1 MTTTVALNTKYEIN
15 PRVSCPGDWPQENI
29 SREIRL
35 TPDRY
40 RNAIGKYKINRSAR
54 CISCGRCAEVCPTG
68 VHIKPEGYALM
79 LRPQDHR
86 CIGPACSKTSRSCLS
101 ECPQKALTLRLNP
114 NLECLGDPRWSSDL
128 ILSTWHEA
136 ETGHI
141 PPPHLEYRHG
151 ASGGGFD
158 KIRFR
163 FEVPGL
169 ELSSDNKDAHE
180 DFCAEIDTGL
190 DLNRRD
196 DGRPQVHI
204 DIPVYGGGMSFG
216 SVSIHTILAKARAA
230 AAWNS
235 LSCTGEGG
243 YPDRLKPYDDHMIT
257 QVATGL
263 FGVREETIQRVRI
276 VEFKYA
282 QGAKPGL
289 GGHLLGDK
297 NTPAVARMRGA
308 VPGNALFSPFPFHSV
323 YSVEDHKKHLDW
335 IKEVNPRCL
344 VSVKVSTPTDVDM
357 VAVGSYYAGAH
368 IIHLDGSYGGTGA
381 APDIAKKNIA
391 MPIEY
396 AIPKVHKFLSA
407 EGIRDKVTL
416 IASGGIRTAFDA
428 LKAIALG
435 ADGVV
440 IGTAEMV
447 ALGCVRC
454 ACCESGRGCPRG
466 IASTDPEMVALMDL
480 EWAAQRLINLQNA
493 WHEQMIAVL
502 RHLGMASIR
511 ELRGRSDV
519 LCYLADEE
527 TSGNSDPLLIKS
539 DPYFTQRIHLLLTK

>member
-1 MTTTVALNTKYEIN
+1 MTTTIADVKAQYEI
-15 PRVSCPGDWPQENI
+15 PPKASAYSDWPQEI
-29 SREIRL
+29 VKREIRPV
-35 TPDRY
+35 PDRY
-40 RNAIGKYKINRSAR
+40 RNPLGKYKVDRLAR
-54 CISCGRCAEVCPTG
+54 CISCGRCAEICPFG
-68 VHIKPEGYALM
+68 VHIKPEGYAFM

-86 CIGPACSKTSRSCLS
+86 CIGPACSETDHYCIDQ
-101 ECPQKALTLRLNP
+101 CPQNALILRLNP
-114 NLECLGDPRWSSDL
+114 NVECLGDPRWSSDL
-128 ILSTWHEA
+128 ILSTWHMA

-158 KIRFR
+158 RIRFR
-163 FEVPGL
+163 FEISEIERPETVL
-169 ELSSDNKDAHE
+169 MDEEALSATDPSLVG
-180 DFCAEIDTGL
+180 IDTGL
-190 DLNRRD
+190 NLNRRA

-230 AAWNS
+230 VAWNS
-235 LSCTGEGG
+235 FSCTGEGG

-263 FGVREETIQRVRI
+263 FGVREETIQRVRV

-396 AIPKVHKFLSA
+396 AVPKVHKFLSA
-407 EGIRDKVTL
+407 EGIREKITL
-416 IASGGIRTAFDA
+416 IASGGIRTPHDVM
-428 LKAIALG
+428 KAIALG

-440 IGTAEMV
+440 IGTAEMI

-466 IASTDPEMVALMDL
+466 IASTDPELVELMELD
-480 EWAAQRLINLQNA
+480 WATQRLINLQNA
-493 WHEQMIAVL
+493 WREHMSAVL
-502 RHLGMASIR
+502 RRLGMSSIR
-511 ELRGRSDV
+511 ELCGRTDV
-519 LCYLADEE
+519 LCYL
-527 TSGNSDPLLIKS
+527 K
-539 DPYFTQRIHLLLTK
+539 

>member
-1 MTTTVALNTKYEIN
+1 MTTTIAKIQFQEEVRPE
-15 PRVSCPGDWPQENI
+15 PGYSDWPQEVVK
-29 SREIRL
+29 REVRPV
-35 TPDRY
+35 PDRY
-40 RNAIGKYKINRSAR
+40 RNAMGKFRIDRLAS
-54 CISCGRCAEVCPTG
+54 CVSCGRCAEVCKYG
-68 VHIKPEGYALM
+68 VHIKPEGYRYM
-79 LRPQDHR
+79 LRPQDYR
-86 CIGPACSKTSRSCLS
+86 CIGPACSENGEDCVNQ
-101 ECPQKALTLRLNP
+101 CPQKALVMRLNP
-114 NLECLGDPRWSSDL
+114 NIDCLGDPRWSGDL
-128 ILSTWHEA
+128 ILSTWYEA
-136 ETGHI
+136 ETGHT
-141 PPPHLEYRHG
+141 PPPHLEHKHG
-151 ASGGGFD
+151 ASDGGFD
-158 KIRFR
+158 RMRFK

-169 ELSSDNKDAHE
+169 EARVPRTADGPTD
-180 DFCAEIDTGL
+180 IDTGL
-190 DLNRRD
+190 DLNQRG
-196 DGRPQVHI
+196 DGRPQIHI
-204 DIPVYGGGMSFG
+204 DVPVYGGGMSFG

-230 AAWNS
+230 AAWNTF
-235 LSCTGEGG
+235 SCTGEGG
-243 YPDRLKPYDDHMIT
+243 YPDRLIPYDDHMIT

-396 AIPKVHKFLSA
+396 AIPKVHKFLAA
-407 EGIRDKVTL
+407 EGIREKITL
-416 IASGGIRTAFDA
+416 IASGGIRTAHDA

-466 IASTDPEMVALMDL
+466 IASTDTELIELMSL
-480 EWAAQRLINLQNA
+480 EWATQRLINLQNA

-502 RHLGMASIR
+502 QRLGMHSIR
-511 ELRGRSDV
+511 DLRGRSDV
-519 LCYLADEE
+519 LCYLD
-527 TSGNSDPLLIKS
+527 
-539 DPYFTQRIHLLLTK
+539 

>member
-1 MTTTVALNTKYEIN
+1 MTTTVADVNAQCEIQ
-15 PRVSCPGDWPQENI
+15 PQIPAHSEWPQE
-29 SREIRL
+29 SVKREIR
-35 TPDRY
+35 PAPERY
-40 RNAIGKYKINRSAR
+40 RNAIGKYKVDRLAA
-54 CISCGRCAEVCPTG
+54 CVSCGQCAEVCAYG
-68 VHIKPEGYALM
+68 VHAKPDGYSFM
-79 LRPQDHR
+79 LRPQDYR
-86 CIGPACSKTSRSCLS
+86 CIGPACLESDRCCISQ
-101 ECPQKALTLRLNP
+101 CPQRALVMRLNP
-114 NLECLGDPRWSSDL
+114 NMECLGDPRWSSDL

-136 ETGHI
+136 ETGHT
-141 PPPHLEYRHG
+141 PPPHLEYRRG

-158 KIRFR
+158 RIRFK
-163 FEVPGL
+163 FEIPEL
-169 ELSSDNKDAHE
+169 EEQAAILAERKKSAKDSDSS
-180 DFCAEIDTGL
+180 EIDTGL
-190 DLNRRD
+190 DLNHRN

-230 AAWNS
+230 VAWNS
-235 LSCTGEGG
+235 FSCTGEGG
-243 YPDRLKPYDDHMIT
+243 YPDRLQPYDDHMIT

-323 YSVEDHKKHLDW
+323 YSVEDHKKHVDW

-396 AIPKVHKFLSA
+396 AVPKVHKFLGA
-407 EGIRDKVTL
+407 EGIREKITL
-416 IASGGIRTAFDA
+416 IASGGIRTAYDV

-454 ACCESGRGCPRG
+454 SCCESGRGCPRG
-466 IASTDPEMVALMDL
+466 IASTDPELVNLMNP
-480 EWAAQRLINLQNA
+480 EWATQRLINLQNA
-493 WHEQMIAVL
+493 WHEQMLAVL
-502 RHLGMASIR
+502 KRLGMTSIR
-511 ELRGRSDV
+511 DLRGRTDV
-519 LCYLADEE
+519 LCY
-527 TSGNSDPLLIKS
+527 
-539 DPYFTQRIHLLLTK
+539 Q

>member
-1 MTTTVALNTKYEIN
+1 MTTTTADANIQCEAEHSVD
-15 PRVSCPGDWPQENI
+15 SCSDYPQQEVR
-29 SREIRL
+29 REVRMV
-35 TPDRY
+35 PDRY
-40 RNAIGKYKINRSAR
+40 RNSIGKYRINRSAK
-54 CISCGRCAEVCPTG
+54 CNSCGRCAEVCPYG
-68 VHIKPEGYALM
+68 VHEKPEGYAIT
-79 LRPQDHR
+79 LRPRDQY
-86 CIGPACSKTSRSCLS
+86 CIGPACVQTGKSCLTQ
-101 ECPQKALTLRLNP
+101 CPQNALTMQLNP
-114 NLECLGDPRWSSDL
+114 NIECLGDPRWSADL

-136 ETGHI
+136 ETGHT

-158 KIRFR
+158 RIRFR
-163 FEVPGL
+163 FEVP
-169 ELSSDNKDAHE
+169 ELVDASSDPARDGEGSQAVT
-180 DFCAEIDTGL
+180 AIDTGL

-230 AAWNS
+230 VAWNS
-235 LSCTGEGG
+235 FSCTGEGG
-243 YPDRLKPYDDHMIT
+243 YPDRLKAYDDHMIT

-335 IKEVNPRCL
+335 IKEVNPHCL

-407 EGIRDKVTL
+407 EGIREKVTL
-416 IASGGIRTAFDA
+416 IASGGIRTAYDA

-466 IASTDPEMVALMDL
+466 IASTDPELINLMEL

-493 WHEQMIAVL
+493 WNEQMVEVL
-502 RHLGMASIR
+502 RRLGMGSIR

-519 LCYLADEE
+519 LCYLA
-527 TSGNSDPLLIKS
+527 
-539 DPYFTQRIHLLLTK
+539 

>member
-1 MTTTVALNTKYEIN
+1 MTTTIADVNAQYEIHQI
-15 PRVSCPGDWPQENI
+15 PEHSDQPQENVK
-29 SREIRL
+29 REIL
-35 TPDRY
+35 SAPERY
-40 RNAIGKYKINRSAR
+40 RNAIGKYKIDRLAS
-54 CISCGRCAEVCPTG
+54 CIACGRCAELCPQG
-68 VHIKPEGYALM
+68 VHVKPDGYAFM

-86 CIGPACSKTSRSCLS
+86 CIGPACSKTDHYCISQ
-101 ECPQKALTLRLNP
+101 CPQNALVMRLNP
-114 NLECLGDPRWSSDL
+114 NVECLGDPRWTGDL

-136 ETGHI
+136 ETGQI

-151 ASGGGFD
+151 ESGGGFD
-158 KIRFR
+158 RIRFR
-163 FEVPGL
+163 FEVPEL
-169 ELSSDNKDAHE
+169 ENQAPPTATETKKSAKGRTSE
-180 DFCAEIDTGL
+180 EIDTGL
-190 DLNRRD
+190 DLNRRE

-230 AAWNS
+230 VAWNS
-235 LSCTGEGG
+235 FSCTGEGG

-297 NTPAVARMRGA
+297 NTRAVARMRGA

-335 IKEVNPRCL
+335 IKEVNPHCL

-396 AIPKVHKFLSA
+396 AVPKVHKFLCA
-407 EGIRDKVTL
+407 EGIRERITL
-416 IASGGIRTAFDA
+416 IASGGIRTAYDA

-466 IASTDPEMVALMDL
+466 IASTDPELIELMSL
-480 EWAAQRLINLQNA
+480 EWATQRLINLQNA
-493 WHEQMIAVL
+493 WHEQMVDVL
-502 RHLGMASIR
+502 KRLGLTSIR
-511 ELRGRSDV
+511 DLRGRTDV
-519 LCYLADEE
+519 LCYM
-527 TSGNSDPLLIKS
+527 K
-539 DPYFTQRIHLLLTK
+539 